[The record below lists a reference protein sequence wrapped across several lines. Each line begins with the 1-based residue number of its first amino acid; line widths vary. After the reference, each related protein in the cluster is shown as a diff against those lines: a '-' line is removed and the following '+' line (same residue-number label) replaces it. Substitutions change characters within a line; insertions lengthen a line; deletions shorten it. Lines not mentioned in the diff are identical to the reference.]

1 MTISGLIDLAV
12 ARGEGEP
19 EKKRRYTKRGAPES
33 ATAEAPAG
41 LGVLISAIP
50 VEIITLYTAF
60 VAATVSRVT
69 PSTDFLERFKTEHDG
84 TAFAYDHTRDLI
96 VLRWIVFGAL
106 AAAVVGIVYGGWA
119 KRRDSEKDKRKA
131 PVTEMA
137 AGIVAFG
144 AWGLTMPGGLL
155 TPYVES
161 KDLTVV
167 TLGIIT
173 IVAAAMLA
181 LGWGVLKNK
190 SSKTT

>member
-1 MTISGLIDLAV
+1 MTMSGLIDLAV
-12 ARGEGEP
+12 SRGEGEP
-19 EKKRRYTKRGAPES
+19 EKKRRYTKKGEPEQ

-50 VEIITLYTAF
+50 VEIIALYTAF
-60 VAATVSRVT
+60 VATTVTRVT
-69 PSTDFLERFKTEHDG
+69 PSTEFLEQFKKDHKG

-96 VLRWIVFGAL
+96 TLRWAVYGAL
-106 AAAVVGIVYGGWA
+106 AAAVIGIVYGGWS
-119 KRRDSEKDKRKA
+119 KRRDAAKDKRRA

-137 AGIVAFG
+137 AGLVAFG

-155 TPYVES
+155 VPYVES
-161 KDLTVV
+161 RDLAIV

-173 IVAAAMLA
+173 IVAAGMLA

-190 SSKTT
+190 SGKTS